1 MENVRK
7 HVDVRLVHTAK
18 KLKKVTAKPTY
29 KSCQI
34 FSNDLVGIEL
44 TRAKVLLNKPSYCGM
59 AILDLSKYAMYDFYY
74 NYLKKKY
81 GDKIQLQMTD
91 TDSFLYHVQTDDLYA
106 DMKENLHL
114 FDTANYPKD
123 HFLYSKVN
131 DKRLNKMKDETQSV
145 PISKFVGLRL
155 KMYAYVCGGKKDKR
169 AKGISKVTV
178 KNNLSYQMYEETL
191 FVL

>member
-1 MENVRK
+1 
-7 HVDVRLVHTAK
+7 
-18 KLKKVTAKPTY
+18 
-29 KSCQI
+29 
-34 FSNDLVGIEL
+34 
-44 TRAKVLLNKPSYCGM
+44 M

-145 PISKFVGLRL
+145 PVSKFVGLRP
-155 KMYAYVCGGKKDKR
+155 KMYAYVCGGKEDKR

-191 FVL
+191 LHESRTQSKMNIIRSHAHSLFCEEVTKTSLSSFCEKRDLLNNIQSVPYGHKCIKHNK